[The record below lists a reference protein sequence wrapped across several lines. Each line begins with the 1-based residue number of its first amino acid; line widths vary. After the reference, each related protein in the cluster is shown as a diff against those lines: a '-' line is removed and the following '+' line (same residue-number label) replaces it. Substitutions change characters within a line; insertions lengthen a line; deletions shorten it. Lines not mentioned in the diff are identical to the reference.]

1 MKSNIVVTTKN
12 IAIGFFVVVF
22 IMGFFSKS
30 IVNVFLP
37 KVIVESAIDGLVERT
52 LNIEGIIEAKK
63 SFKVRLG
70 GAVIVDE
77 YFVKVGDIVEVG
89 RPLFRIDKSYG
100 IKDNGSALEGLRL
113 QLEASR
119 IRLGNLKQETYE
131 IDEKNIAAMEHR
143 LAKSKEELM
152 KQQELFTAGVI
163 SKQEM
168 ESFEADIEEQLFAIE
183 VSGLQLKEK
192 KRNDEANIE
201 ELENEIERD
210 GHQILELQKQNEFY
224 GNVDNEGIYYSAANG
239 IVTYLSELQHIIP
252 DDTVITEIAD
262 VSSGDALI
270 YTANINEE
278 DYDFVTSAGEIEII
292 GKSILDSMY
301 LKISSVGKIN
311 NTDLFQVAAAVEKQ
325 NIEKVN
331 IGQKL
336 KGVIKQR
343 FVLEGHNK
351 VPKAA
356 VINFEAYKE
365 GSKGTVYLLEE
376 NEGVLGIEYRAK
388 EIAVEILAAGDD
400 DVIVSG
406 LENIEE
412 PKVIINLS
420 YKINNGAKV
429 FLWQ

>member
-1 MKSNIVVTTKN
+1 MKSNIAVTTKN
-12 IAIGFFVVVF
+12 IVIGFFVVVF

-30 IVNVFLP
+30 IVNLFLP
-37 KVIVESAIDGLVERT
+37 KVIVESAIDGFVERT
-52 LNIEGIIEAKK
+52 LNIEGVIEAEK

-77 YFVKVGDIVEVG
+77 CFVKVGDIVESG
-89 RPLFRIDKSYG
+89 KPLFRIDKSYG
-100 IKDNGSALEGLRL
+100 IKDSGSGLEGLRL
-113 QLEASR
+113 QLEAKR

-143 LAKSKEELM
+143 LVKSKEELM

-168 ESFEADIEEQLFAIE
+168 ESFEADIEEQMFAIE

-239 IVTYLSELQHIIP
+239 IVTYLSELQRIIP
-252 DDTVITEIAD
+252 GDTVLTEIAD
-262 VSSGDALI
+262 VSSDDALI

-278 DYDFVTSAGEIEII
+278 DYDFVKSAGEIEII

-301 LKISSVGKIN
+301 LKISSVGKMN
-311 NTDLFQVAAAVEKQ
+311 NTDLFQVDASW
-325 NIEKVN
+325 
-331 IGQKL
+331 
-336 KGVIKQR
+336 
-343 FVLEGHNK
+343 
-351 VPKAA
+351 
-356 VINFEAYKE
+356 EAKY
-365 GSKGTVYLLEE
+365 
-376 NEGVLGIEYRAK
+376 
-388 EIAVEILAAGDD
+388 
-400 DVIVSG
+400 
-406 LENIEE
+406 
-412 PKVIINLS
+412 
-420 YKINNGAKV
+420 
-429 FLWQ
+429 